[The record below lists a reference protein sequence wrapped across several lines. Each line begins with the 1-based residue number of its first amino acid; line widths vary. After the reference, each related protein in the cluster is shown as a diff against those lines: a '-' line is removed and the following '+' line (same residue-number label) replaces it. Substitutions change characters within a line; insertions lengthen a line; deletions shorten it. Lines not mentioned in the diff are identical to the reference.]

1 MAAGPRGMARPLSG
15 DDDDLM
21 VRVYLDAE
29 FLRLRKAL
37 HLPPALSSG
46 MIERHRIQTRERV
59 RRYRQRQR
67 VKA

>member
-1 MAAGPRGMARPLSG
+1 
-15 DDDDLM
+15 M

-29 FLRLRKAL
+29 ILRLRKAL
-37 HLPPALSSG
+37 NLPPALSSE

-67 VKA
+67 VKT

>member
-1 MAAGPRGMARPLSG
+1 MARPLSG